1 MDKELET
8 WKFGIDNNKLV
19 ELVLLGNKTA
29 TTSLY
34 EKDNIPVIGEESI
47 ITYDNGKYAC
57 VVKTR
62 KVIITEFKNINEEL
76 SNLEGEGN
84 FESWKKNHIKF
95 FKSIDSNFN
104 ENTKVIFEIFEVV
117 EKFKK

>member
-1 MDKELET
+1 MDNELET

-19 ELVLLGNKTA
+19 ELVLLGKKTA

-34 EKDNIPVIGEESI
+34 EEDDIPVIGEESI

-62 KVIITEFKNINEEL
+62 KVIITEFKNIKEDL
-76 SNLEGEGN
+76 SNLEGEGD

-95 FKSIDSNFN
+95 FKNINPNFN
-104 ENTKVIFEIFEVV
+104 EDTKVIFEIFEVIK
-117 EKFKK
+117 KFN